1 MACCASTQ
9 KGAPWVG
16 LQSLAFLSGFDPST
30 LVYGSGLRISL
41 LGTGGATFTDGT
53 QQELVFVDGRYGKT
67 LRGVSSFVQTLGRDV
82 LGSPYDDA
90 INICISAAEL

>member
-1 MACCASTQ
+1 
-9 KGAPWVG
+9 

-67 LRGVSSFVQTLGRDV
+67 LRGVSSFVQTLG
-82 LGSPYDDA
+82 
-90 INICISAAEL
+90 